1 MSLFKNKKEPTPII
15 LEPKPRPLRD
25 LLSALLTLVLMVAF
39 VLFFLNYVGQ
49 RVQVDGNSM
58 ETTLQNEDQLIVD
71 CFSYHFLRDPK
82 RFEVVVFRLKD
93 EPETYYVK
101 RIIGLPGE
109 SVQIINSTIYINGV
123 AIEDP
128 YAPVGGYTPGDAAEV
143 IRLGE
148 NEYFVM
154 GDNRNNST
162 DSRSPKVGPVNKDQL
177 VGRAIY
183 RILPLDKRGSLV
195 PEEEP

>member
-15 LEPKPRPLRD
+15 LEPKPRPLKD

-49 RVQVDGNSM
+49 RVQVDGSSM

-123 AIEDP
+123 AIDDP
-128 YAPVGGYTPGDAAEV
+128 YCPSDGFTPGVAAEL
-143 IRLGE
+143 IRLGGD
-148 NEYFVM
+148 EYFVM

-162 DSRSPKVGPVNKDQL
+162 DSRSSRLGPIKKEQM

-195 PEEEP
+195 PEVEP